1 MAWIEGIRG
10 VLLDVD
16 GTLLDADRPISG
28 AAQAIERLRRK
39 GVALRMT
46 TNTTRRP
53 RSAVAEVLRR
63 AGIRVR
69 DEEVLAPSVL
79 ARRRILDSGRR
90 RAALLVPPAARA
102 DFEGVEEDASRPD
115 WVVLGDL
122 GRGFTWETL
131 NRAFHWIRGG
141 AALLALHRNRHWDN
155 GTDGV
160 VLDAGPFVAA
170 LEYATGTEAELVG
183 KPARA
188 FFALALADLGVRG
201 EETLVVGDDLEADC
215 AGGADAGC
223 RTALVLTGKTRREE
237 AGRIR
242 PGPDLVLGSV
252 ADLDRAPAAGAPD

>member
-1 MAWIEGIRG
+1 MHWIEGVRG

-16 GTLLDADRPISG
+16 GTLLDADRPIAG
-28 AAQAIERLRRK
+28 AAEAIDRLRGR

-53 RSAVAEVLRR
+53 RSAVAEALRR

-79 ARRRILDSGRR
+79 ARRRILDSGRT
-90 RAALLVPPAARA
+90 RAALLVPTAARA
-102 DFEGVEEDASRPD
+102 DFAGVVEDASHPD

-122 GRGFTWETL
+122 GREFTWEAL
-131 NRAFHWIRGG
+131 NRAFHWIQGG

-183 KPARA
+183 KPSRA
-188 FFALALADLGVRG
+188 FFDLALADLGVSPA
-201 EETLVVGDDLEADC
+201 EALVVGDDLEADC
-215 AGGADAGC
+215 AGGAAAGC

-237 AGRIR
+237 ASRCR
-242 PGPDLVLGSV
+242 PGPDLVLESV
-252 ADLDRAPAAGAPD
+252 ADLDRARATGARG